1 MSLRSM
7 IAVAALAL
15 PCAGA
20 THAADRPDSPAQIE
34 PLIASGALFQG
45 LVREE
50 DVALLFAHLRAALAA
65 SRHGLEAPAPPEAL
79 DRRAQEIAAELR
91 ARGTLAGLLL
101 LTSFEAAARQA
112 LREAFPAPAAPAR

>member
-1 MSLRSM
+1 MRLRSM
-7 IAVAALAL
+7 IAAAVLALAFAA
-15 PCAGA
+15 PSRAG
-20 THAADRPDSPAQIE
+20 DKPDPFAQLE

-50 DVALLFAHLRAALAA
+50 DVALLFSHLRAALAA